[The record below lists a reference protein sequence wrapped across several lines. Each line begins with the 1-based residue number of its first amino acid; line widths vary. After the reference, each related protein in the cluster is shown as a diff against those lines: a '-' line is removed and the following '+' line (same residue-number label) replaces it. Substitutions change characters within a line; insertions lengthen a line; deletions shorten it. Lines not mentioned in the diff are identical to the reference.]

1 MASLA
6 WFLPNGEQIYLLDDA
21 ELRQAF
27 GAAIGRVAHSHHWD
41 IERVAETLL
50 DNIGAGTVLPA
61 DWSVSERKVACLLRC
76 ADAAHIDRR
85 RAPTILYAAT
95 RPSGISDVHW
105 GAQNKI
111 NKPVVDG
118 STLIY
123 SAGQPFKSSD
133 AASWWLAYDLVRL
146 VDKEIR
152 ASNAMLEELKFTP
165 LQVQQVLG
173 AESPR
178 ALSIHLRPDG
188 WRPIDAEVR
197 VSDPVHLAQ
206 TLGGHHLYGED
217 VLAPFRE
224 LLQNSADAIR
234 ARRQLENRP
243 TSWGT
248 IRVTVEAV
256 PDEPNSCWVH
266 VDDNGIGMTERVL
279 CGPLIDFGKSIWNSP
294 LLREEFPGLQS
305 KNIRPIGKFGIGFF
319 SVFEIAKPIQVTS
332 KHCEAGMSEAK
343 VLEFRSLA
351 TRPLLRPAEAKELP
365 GSFLPE

>member
-41 IERVAETLL
+41 SERVAETLL

-165 LQVQQVLG
+165 LQVQR
-173 AESPR
+173 S
-178 ALSIHLRPDG
+178 
-188 WRPIDAEVR
+188 
-197 VSDPVHLAQ
+197 
-206 TLGGHHLYGED
+206 LGGGES
-217 VLAPFRE
+217 
-224 LLQNSADAIR
+224 QSA
-234 ARRQLENRP
+234 
-243 TSWGT
+243 
-248 IRVTVEAV
+248 
-256 PDEPNSCWVH
+256 
-266 VDDNGIGMTERVL
+266 
-279 CGPLIDFGKSIWNSP
+279 
-294 LLREEFPGLQS
+294 
-305 KNIRPIGKFGIGFF
+305 
-319 SVFEIAKPIQVTS
+319 
-332 KHCEAGMSEAK
+332 
-343 VLEFRSLA
+343 LEFIFAPTAGAPSMRKFESL
-351 TRPLLRPAEAKELP
+351 TRFISPKLWEAITFMVKT
-365 GSFLPE
+365 S